1 MITSLDPLTDAFKAL
16 GHPARMRIVAML
28 ADGELCVCQIT
39 AVLGVAPSTASAHLA
54 VLRRAGLITEE
65 KRGRWVFYSL
75 APPPAPT
82 AALMASL
89 WERLARDP
97 QVRADERSLAE
108 LRHVLPVA
116 EECAS

>member
-1 MITSLDPLTDAFKAL
+1 MTSSLDPLTDAFKAL

-28 ADGELCVCQIT
+28 AGGELCVCQIT

-75 APPPAPT
+75 SPPAAPT
-82 AALMASL
+82 TELLAPL
-89 WERLARDP
+89 WGRLARDP
-97 QVRADERSLAE
+97 QIRADERSLTE
-108 LRHVLPVA
+108 LRHISPV
-116 EECAS
+116 EEGCAP